1 MTETITDADSMLRA
15 RGASETFDE
24 FVTGLVF
31 DRASGSCAFALG
43 DGRIVVRAVTG
54 EGGWKTYTVHDGAI
68 LSIAADVTRHGI
80 LTGGDDGVLSSLDT
94 VSGESTEIA
103 GFGMMKWVEHVLAI
117 PDAKAPIRAAVVGK
131 TLALLDGNGKTL
143 RTLTHPSSVTG
154 IATDAKGRR
163 IAASHYNGVS
173 VWFVRSDQAKPQSL
187 EWKGSHIGIA
197 VHPAFDSV
205 VTSMQE
211 NSLHGWKMPEASHMR
226 MSGYPAK
233 SESIGFTHSGKWLA
247 SSGAES
253 IVLWPFF
260 GGGPMGKA
268 PLELAGGDSVL
279 VRKVACHPEYEVVA
293 AGFADGMVV
302 VADIGRE
309 RILPVAGPGRGAVSA
324 LGWSPDGAT
333 LAFGTETGFAA
344 MVDFTSKG

>member
-31 DRASGSCAFALG
+31 DRASSNCAFALG
-43 DGRIVVRAVTG
+43 DGRIVVRAATG
-54 EGGWKTYTVHDGAI
+54 EGGWRSHSVHDGAI

-80 LTGGDDGVLSSLDT
+80 LTGGDDGLLASLDA
-94 VSGESTEIA
+94 VAGESSEVA
-103 GFGMMKWVEHVLAI
+103 NFGMMKWVEHVLAI
-117 PDAKAPIRAAVVGK
+117 PDAKAPVRAAVVG
-131 TLALLDGNGKTL
+131 
-143 RTLTHPSSVTG
+143 RTLTILDGHGKVLRRLAHPSAVTG

-173 VWFVRSDQAKPQSL
+173 VWFARSDQAKPQSL
-187 EWKGSHIGIA
+187 EWKGSHIGVA
-197 VHPAFDSV
+197 VHPGFEAV

-211 NSLHGWKMPEASHMR
+211 NSLHGWKMPDASHMR

-233 SESIGFTHSGKWLA
+233 SESIGFIRSGRWLA
-247 SSGAES
+247 TSGAES
-253 IVLWPFF
+253 IILWPFF

-268 PLELAGGDSVL
+268 PLELAGGDSML
-279 VRKVACHPEYEVVA
+279 VRRIACHPEHEVVA

-302 VADIGRE
+302 VADVGRE
-309 RILPVAGPGRGAVSA
+309 RILPVAAPGRGAVSA
-324 LGWSPDGAT
+324 LGWSPDGAL
-333 LAFGTETGFAA
+333 LAFGTESGFAA